1 MGRWSGPR
9 SPSHHYPDLT
19 ALDGD
24 DNVVATV
31 HMNDHDATI
40 AEQWFGVPSSSVI
53 SGGAPLTGI
62 TDT

>member
-1 MGRWSGPR
+1 MGRCSGPR
-9 SPSHHYPDLT
+9 SPSHHYPNPT

-40 AEQWFGVPSSSVI
+40 AEQWFG
-53 SGGAPLTGI
+53 
-62 TDT
+62 